1 MMDFDTFLDA
11 TRATVFPGTLP
22 TLNVSIKSHPL
33 SGSCVFPDVISA
45 SNYHSYKEKTVKL
58 LPYNSFYGGHIP
70 TRKIESSFLAVHL
83 KKNTKPPGFPF
94 SSIPLRNLKLH
105 LS

>member
-11 TRATVFPGTLP
+11 TRATVILGTLP

-33 SGSCVFPDVISA
+33 LSSCVFPDLISV

-58 LPYNSFYGGHIP
+58 LPYNSFYGGHTP
-70 TRKIESSFLAVHL
+70 TRKIEL
-83 KKNTKPPGFPF
+83 PF
-94 SSIPLRNLKLH
+94 H